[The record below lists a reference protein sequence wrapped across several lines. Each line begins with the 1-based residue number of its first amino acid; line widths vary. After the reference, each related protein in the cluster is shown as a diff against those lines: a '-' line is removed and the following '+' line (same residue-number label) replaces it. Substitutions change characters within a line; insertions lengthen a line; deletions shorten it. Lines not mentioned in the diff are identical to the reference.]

1 MNTLSNSVNYTPKGG
16 IWNDEIYESSKPNI
30 NKLYWHP
37 IFSSVY
43 RPTQLVVSNLINNT
57 ISNHIKNESTK

>member
-1 MNTLSNSVNYTPKGG
+1 MTLRESVNYMPKGG
-16 IWNDEIYESSKPNI
+16 IWNDEIYESSKTNI
-30 NKLYWHP
+30 NKFYRHP
-37 IFSSVY
+37 ILFSVY